1 MALPVYAGSGAYL
14 EGSGPVATLTAPAGV
29 VDGTVVVATVYLNGA
44 ATTFSSLPGDWVD
57 APGSPVIGS
66 DHRQHVLW
74 HRATGPE
81 AGPYAFPMTV
91 DTFRAGAA
99 HGFTGCKATGT
110 PWDVA
115 AAALSGVDSVNAP
128 AVSITTAVPDELLVW
143 TATCWSGG
151 PWTPPA
157 GFTERLD
164 AGSFHHI
171 PMATK
176 DQAVAGTTGSVV
188 GVGTN
193 SNRDTAWLSAL
204 LPATDVPIGSGPM
217 NLADVMDEIA
227 ASLET
232 ITGLRVWPYP
242 PGAVTP
248 PAAIVSYPETV
259 TFDLTY
265 GRGMDRW
272 KLPVVL
278 VTGKPTDRTT
288 RETLAGFTD
297 VSGLRSVKVA
307 IESATH
313 VAFDHVR
320 VESCEFDVVTIG
332 GVDLMAAIFDLDI
345 AGKGV

>member
-29 VDGTVVVATVYLNGA
+29 VADDVVVATVYLNAA
-44 ATTFSSLPGDWVD
+44 ATTFSGLPGDWVD
-57 APGSPVIGS
+57 APGSPVIGN

-81 AGPYAFPMTV
+81 AGPYAFPMTA

-99 HGFTGCKATGT
+99 HRFTGCKATGT

-115 AAALSGVDSVNAP
+115 AAALASVDSINAP
-128 AVSITTAVPDELLVW
+128 AVSITTAVADELVVW

-164 AGSFHHI
+164 AGSFHHL

-176 DQAVAGTTGSVV
+176 DQSVAGTTGSVV

-227 ASLET
+227 AKLEP
-232 ITGLRVWPYP
+232 TGLRVWPYP

-248 PAAIVSYPETV
+248 PAAIVSYPEGIA
-259 TFDLTY
+259 FDLTY
-265 GRGMDRW
+265 GRGSDRW
-272 KLPVVL
+272 TLPVVL
-278 VTGKPTDRTT
+278 VTGKATDRMT
-288 RETLAGFTD
+288 RETLSQHTD
-297 VSGLRSVKVA
+297 VAGVRSMKLA
-307 IESATH
+307 IETGPY

-320 VESCEFDVVTIG
+320 VTSCEFDVVTLG
-332 GVDLMAAIFDLDI
+332 GVDYMAAIFDLDI
-345 AGKGV
+345 VGPGV